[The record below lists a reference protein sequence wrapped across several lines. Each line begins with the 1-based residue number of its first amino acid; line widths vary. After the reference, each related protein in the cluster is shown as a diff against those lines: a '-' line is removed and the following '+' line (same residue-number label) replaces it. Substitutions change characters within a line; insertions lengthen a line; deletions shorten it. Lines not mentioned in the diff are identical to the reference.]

1 MGRGTDIGMN
11 SNKQHDTYNQ
21 NFTHPFMSLDGYTTI
36 QSEHIELLASELAKR
51 EQPII
56 SQFEPIADFEELYTF
71 SEEHPTPIEFSE
83 QYPAWRLESVAAR
96 VIEAIALIA
105 HEPLNDLGWQSLARI
120 LLEHVEYLYTY
131 PEAPTA
137 REKLSAGSALALAG
151 SVCVVMPQSELWR
164 LAGFGRIAANLA
176 EIAPTTSDTHV
187 IQPLEAAFLL
197 ANALNLPILDS
208 AVECYNTVL
217 NCDFTTQ
224 NRFKFPLGDDTFF
237 HYLNLEFPG
246 LENVKSTFFKGNIVS
261 AKSAYTAF
269 CTEFSKN
276 FKNTLHLG
284 QTDTYNTAKLSLECL
299 LKLSIY
305 PTPPIYATTEIGIAA
320 LLFPEFRFS
329 EQLLMLTSRRY
340 KWIVDA
346 FFYPDGFHKDTSLRS
361 QLEAVTDFARFL
373 QTYNKV
379 QHPRHFQCAEQ
390 IKTFL
395 EKQLEACFY
404 IRQPDLSFPLVGAN
418 VPDNLDV
425 VELNNINN
433 FNQKNCDPQTL
444 SYALPYTGYYIMR
457 DSWASDAQY
466 LLFDSGPL
474 GKPGYEDK
482 LSLVLHAHGRQ
493 LITHD
498 RGNRYSD
505 SSSTASERHNVILID
520 GKRQPIE
527 PEIVPDP
534 DTRWI
539 TTSEFDFVE
548 GWYKTF
554 DYHHKRS
561 IFYVKGEYFIL
572 HDLVLADG
580 KHSLEQIFHLDTC
593 GEQFTATHIAQAW
606 TRESGHSNIFI
617 GAVDATNLEV
627 KLDSNKL
634 TYHAQR
640 ELPAVLNVVLFPMKP
655 NIEQR
660 PTIHSVSVN
669 TDSDVLATGFTVKSN
684 DVTDTFLISDDGFS
698 KMSTSEIDEKV
709 EFEGEY
715 LFLRGDKFVM
725 LNARYLKIGTKILA
739 DLNEPRKSYVKM

>member
-1 MGRGTDIGMN
+1 MN

-83 QYPAWRLESVAAR
+83 QHPAWRLESVAAR

-151 SVCVVMPQSELWR
+151 SVCAVMPQSELWR

-395 EKQLEACFY
+395 EKQLEVCFY
-404 IRQPDLSFPLVGAN
+404 IRQPDLSFPPLGAN
-418 VPDNLDV
+418 VSDNLNFD
-425 VELNNINN
+425 ELCNINN
-433 FNQKNCDPQTL
+433 FTQRDSNPQSS
-444 SYALPYTGYYIMR
+444 SYALSDTGYYIMR
-457 DSWASDAQY
+457 NSWEADAQY
-466 LLFDSGPL
+466 LLFDGGPL

-482 LSLVLHAHGRQ
+482 LSFVLHAHGRQ

-498 RGNRYSD
+498 HRDKNNN

-520 GKRQPIE
+520 GKRQPPE
-527 PEIVPDP
+527 SEIVPDP
-534 DTRWI
+534 DTQWI

-548 GWYKTF
+548 GWYKTS

-572 HDLVLADG
+572 HDLVLGDG
-580 KHSLEQIFHLDTC
+580 NHSLEQIFHLDTC
-593 GEQFTATHIAQAW
+593 SEQVITSDIGQAC
-606 TRESGHSNIFI
+606 TREFGHSNIFI

-627 KLDSNKL
+627 KLNDNRLTFSVQRKL
-634 TYHAQR
+634 
-640 ELPAVLNVVLFPMKP
+640 PVVLNVVLFPMKP
-655 NIEQR
+655 DVEHR
-660 PTIHSVSVN
+660 PTINSVSVN
-669 TDSDVLATGFTVKSN
+669 TDPDVLATGFTVKSN
-684 DVTDTFLISDDGFS
+684 GVTDTFLISDDGFS
-698 KMSTSEIDEKV
+698 KMSTSVPDEKV

-725 LNARYLKIGTKILA
+725 LNARYLKVGTKILA
-739 DLNEPRKSYVKM
+739 DLNEPRESYVNM